1 MPAKSKKQL
10 RFMQAVAHNPEFAK
24 KVGVPTKV
32 GKEFTKEPK
41 VKKYKDG
48 GDIEKEIEK
57 RMKESGA
64 QKVKPKTKT
73 VKTPGGRDFT
83 YETNKDI
90 EAADKATEAAQKK
103 YFKKG
108 GAVKKG
114 ADGCAVR
121 GKTKGKFC

>member
-10 RFMQAVAHNPEFAK
+10 KFMQAVAHNKDFAK
-24 KVGVPTKV
+24 KVGVPQSV
-32 GKEFTKEPK
+32 GKEFTK

-90 EAADKATEAAQKK
+90 EAADAAVEAAQKK